1 MTDKQAKNSRTLSMY
16 VRLCEGRLINKTEE
30 AERFGVDER
39 SIQRDLDDIRA
50 FLDEQE
56 ACYGAEHREIVYDR
70 NQKGFVMEGG
80 QSSLMTNSEI
90 LAVSKVLLESRA
102 FTKKE
107 ISEILDKMIAG
118 CVPEKNMKMVA
129 DLLANEKYH
138 YVELRHKKKLKAL
151 IWDLG
156 EDIKN
161 LRRVEIAYEKVFG
174 EKKKQKYIVEPVGLL
189 FSEYY
194 FYLNAYIDEADENG
208 VLVHKYQYP
217 ALFRLDRIVTR
228 KDSGERFMVIYSNRF
243 EEGEFRKRTQ
253 FMFPGRLVKLQFKY
267 YGPNVDAVLDR
278 LPTAKVVQEKA
289 KYQLIEAEVYGTGIV
304 MWLLSQGKNVEVI
317 RPESLREEMK
327 NLLKEMMEY
336 YE

>member
-1 MTDKQAKNSRTLSMY
+1 M
-16 VRLCEGRLINKTEE
+16 
-30 AERFGVDER
+30 
-39 SIQRDLDDIRA
+39 
-50 FLDEQE
+50 
-56 ACYGAEHREIVYDR
+56 
-70 NQKGFVMEGG
+70 
-80 QSSLMTNSEI
+80 
-90 LAVSKVLLESRA
+90 
-102 FTKKE
+102 
-107 ISEILDKMIAG
+107 
-118 CVPEKNMKMVA
+118 
-129 DLLANEKYH
+129 
-138 YVELRHKKKLKAL
+138 
-151 IWDLG
+151 
-156 EDIKN
+156 
-161 LRRVEIAYEKVFG
+161 
-174 EKKKQKYIVEPVGLL
+174 EPVGLL

>member
-90 LAVSKVLLESRA
+90 LAVSKVMLESRA

-161 LRRVEIAYEKVFG
+161 LRRVEIA
-174 EKKKQKYIVEPVGLL
+174 
-189 FSEYY
+189 
-194 FYLNAYIDEADENG
+194 
-208 VLVHKYQYP
+208 
-217 ALFRLDRIVTR
+217 
-228 KDSGERFMVIYSNRF
+228 
-243 EEGEFRKRTQ
+243 
-253 FMFPGRLVKLQFKY
+253 
-267 YGPNVDAVLDR
+267 
-278 LPTAKVVQEKA
+278 
-289 KYQLIEAEVYGTGIV
+289 
-304 MWLLSQGKNVEVI
+304 
-317 RPESLREEMK
+317 
-327 NLLKEMMEY
+327 
-336 YE
+336 